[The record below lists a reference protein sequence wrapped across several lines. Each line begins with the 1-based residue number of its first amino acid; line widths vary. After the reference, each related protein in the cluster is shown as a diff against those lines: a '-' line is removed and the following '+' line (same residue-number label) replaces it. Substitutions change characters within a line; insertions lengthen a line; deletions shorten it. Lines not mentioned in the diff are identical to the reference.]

1 VPAGGPLL
9 VKVKFAREMAHA
21 PQKKFQC
28 RPDKAARPTRAS
40 PGFPVDSLT
49 FNDDGDTLR
58 WNFCGG
64 DSVSGVSSKSVT
76 QLLERW
82 AGGDEGA
89 LKSLV
94 PLVYDE
100 LRRQARQYFR
110 KERPDHTL
118 QSTALVHEAYLRLC
132 KQGPTQFAN
141 REHFFAV
148 AAQLMRQILVE
159 HARRH
164 RAAKRGGGHK
174 LALDEAV
181 APPNTEDLDLVAL
194 DDALQELARLD
205 ARQSQIVELRFFAG
219 LSIAEIARVLRISP
233 ATVKRDW
240 VTARTWL
247 HHAIRQAA
255 NL

>member
-1 VPAGGPLL
+1 MSPVISEP
-9 VKVKFAREMAHA
+9 V
-21 PQKKFQC
+21 
-28 RPDKAARPTRAS
+28 TR
-40 PGFPVDSLT
+40 
-49 FNDDGDTLR
+49 
-58 WNFCGG
+58 
-64 DSVSGVSSKSVT
+64 
-76 QLLERW
+76 LLERW

-89 LKSLV
+89 LQSLV

-110 KERPDHTL
+110 KERADHTL
-118 QSTALVHEAYLRLC
+118 QGTALVHEAYLRLC
-132 KQGPTQFAN
+132 QQPPRQFAN
-141 REHFFAV
+141 REHFFAI

-181 APPNTEDLDLVAL
+181 APANTEDMDLVAL

-205 ARQSQIVELRFFAG
+205 ARQSHIVELRFFAG
-219 LSIAEIARVLRISP
+219 LSIAEIARVLHISP

-240 VTARTWL
+240 ATARAWL
-247 HHAIRQAA
+247 HRAMRQAA
-255 NL
+255 NV